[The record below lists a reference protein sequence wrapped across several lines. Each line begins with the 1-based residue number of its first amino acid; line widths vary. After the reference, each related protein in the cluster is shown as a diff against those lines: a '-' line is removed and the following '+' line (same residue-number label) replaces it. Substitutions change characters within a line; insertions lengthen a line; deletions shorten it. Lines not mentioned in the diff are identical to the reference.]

1 MSIKD
6 LFGKTS
12 PSLEET
18 VQDVESVAFVEE
30 KTKADQTYHPQIDF
44 SDPENF
50 VYYGS
55 AELYYDAAIRRIY
68 EDYPYD
74 GSKSEQIEFEEKA
87 SALER
92 WVFENKYPK
101 TTGHVQLGTS
111 GGLLAG
117 AGFLSTTIPEY
128 IRVWGGLHI
137 DPSSDKLDYQI
148 QNSAKYD
155 SSKNRNQNWNCNFEL
170 GTTIEFWMQKDY
182 FTPSSTE
189 VILDLWNNKT
199 GSEIGRVLI
208 YTFEAGG
215 VKSLFLRVENGAN
228 SFQSQIQEGSL
239 DFQNWHHYAIS
250 MKQIDATFEVRFYI
264 DGEENKLT
272 TQTTTIGIIDG
283 KIDGFIG
290 SLQTDF
296 GPFVQTDGKLIARLD
311 EFRFWKTYRTS
322 RQIKLNW
329 FNAIGG
335 GANTDDATSD
345 LGVYLKFN
353 EGIVGNNAAD
363 SVVLDYSGRLANG
376 VWIGYESTTAARS
389 TESAMESVGY
399 TETPSPIIYRE
410 HPEVSAL
417 ISEMRTSGSVY
428 DADRGQSFF
437 RSMPTWLQE
446 EDNGNLRIFSQILA
460 SYMDTLH
467 VQIKELTELKSKRYP
482 MEGVKASTM
491 AADLLKDKGFMV
503 SSMFESNEVYEK
515 LASVNL
521 QDAQFE
527 TELPEIKN
535 IIYTNIYNNLEK
547 IYKTK
552 GTEGSIRNLIRCFGI
567 DDELIKLNLYTDGGV
582 QYFTDKSRETS
593 VKKKYVNFNDPSRF
607 EGSIYQIT
615 SSANPNS
622 FISSAVDASR
632 NAFTMEADIVVPY
645 KKEQGEKGYFA
656 TPFLSSSIMGFH
668 EAQTDPADFT
678 WGTQNL
684 SVYLVRDSLNSKHA
698 KFVMRDILGNINEE
712 SDYIYDIYENE
723 HYNIALRIK
732 PQTYPYAGGVTNTTP
747 DYDIELY
754 AVTTNFGEIENEVLL
769 STTVTNSDGLA
780 LMNASKR
787 VYAGAHVIDFTGAIA
802 QESDLQI
809 GGVRAWLDYL
819 DNDEILQH
827 NKDVLNYGM
836 RSSIDGANLYLI
848 DDVQVPTQDLTILNW
863 DFDTVTTTDSS
874 GEFVVED
881 ITSGSTDTI
890 YGTIDDIIRR
900 EHRAKGSFSTTD
912 DSSVIGYEFI
922 QAYKKQ
928 LPESAYDAQSIY
940 IKGEQEINFSNDDDV
955 SDNLFVME
963 KSPASLI
970 SEEMLKSFSTTLE
983 FANLFA
989 RPIERF
995 RVEYKDLARARQLF
1009 FDRVESDMDFDRFFE
1024 YFKWIDSS
1032 ISSMVNQLIPMSANF
1047 AGGIVDVIEP
1057 HILERDKYQRQVGL
1071 LNTITSTE
1079 ASIRGAQELKYNW
1092 RFGHAPLS
1100 GDENENCL
1108 WQMERRERS
1117 VSEEETIRQVIIR
1130 QNDQEFTNPVAL
1142 SSSIGII
1149 SGSYAVRRLS
1159 RPYTVDIGFSN
1170 SIHGG
1175 INYPINKDR
1184 DAITQQIAVGNSSN
1198 AGTPENVVIIGAGD
1212 GTGTNPKPACIDEHK
1227 PEELRKYKYDGFAVL
1242 GRHATLATQEPK
1254 SDADQYIYRQKISK
1268 IIPGNIVSSSVN
1280 TGYSSLINKDA
1291 SSGGFG
1297 EGFDLVNLHSDT
1309 TDITNEISIQGPFT
1323 HTHIG
1328 GRQARHVH
1336 YMEGF
1341 DQTLGKI
1348 PNIADRPEAWNIY
1361 IAELDASAPNDG
1373 AIGFTTPDY
1382 SVGPLDADQQKATLY
1397 REERAKRP
1405 VNIKN
1410 IQTNL
1415 YQDEDGV
1422 WHQEGPYG
1430 NFTYNYEVMS
1440 TFGDQGFFLRRSD
1453 NLLPTIISDVLPQT
1467 TNYYTLVSQFPS
1479 GVGNLF
1485 LGENSR
1491 YYDTGYWVP
1500 QVAGTSRIPG
1510 VTATGGTFRILEYE
1524 NVTPGEFITID
1535 SVVYEIDTNNQSGEV
1550 LSTNQTSNTDF
1561 FDELKTLLE
1570 SNFIPNPGPNDDFVV
1585 TYTVDHD
1592 GGTLDTPAQPAG
1604 SPGQA
1609 LAFGGQPTAAHAGL
1623 FFTGTPTW
1631 ATAHFNTV
1639 FLDPFTV
1646 SFYIKCPAHQVIPQT
1661 TNGTARPIY
1670 STIRTNNSNGGS
1682 SLNLEFISH
1691 NNGSWRLAFN
1701 DMYANGQ
1708 VAKWYLDDFVSTYA
1722 GQMTHVLI
1730 TTDGNRN
1737 PTPTVLLY
1745 INGTKVNWDN
1755 ALNPPTYSSTV
1766 YTAPFASVSVG
1777 KLSIGCNHSLTYF
1790 LSADSDHNNTTILD
1804 ELMFFDTYVGD
1815 PNTSTTTEVS
1825 EIWNNGFQLDYG
1837 DLTNLGTYNNLKA
1850 FYTFSEPN
1858 DSVADGGTIHC
1869 RISNDDLSV
1878 ANGTYTTSAQGGGGA
1893 SYDQIGITSEG
1904 VGTAATPF
1912 IPGTREYWADFLI
1925 QPNPSRLPD
1934 SEGVF
1939 GNFNVAATAPNLSF
1953 DLTVSSING
1962 VDPILATA
1970 PIPAYFVTGLTN
1982 IIDRQ
1987 DRSTGSAHVIRSRF
2001 SAPGG
2006 PEINSTG
2013 YLDVASQEYSVHNSL
2028 NFRNLTVRGPSSG
2041 EYHEDVNN
2049 NIVQSTIRVNSH
2061 SNRAEGLRTL
2071 RSRHQGQFGID
2082 SQHGSVSAN
2091 DYIAEASFHKQH
2103 RNTSG
2108 VAIRTYDINGVVV
2121 AESSQRH
2128 DNDQYT
2134 RPLPSSDFG
2143 YSWIRNA
2150 LTGDDSPTQFIL
2162 GHAPKNGIINTQ
2174 LGHHG
2179 AIQFS
2184 TISDVECNDCFLE
2197 GEPRAFITMQL
2208 TTGPHVF
2215 YDSMFEVTVV
2225 TSSSP
2230 PINNAITILD
2240 SDLASTTFAGEIQGC
2255 CDDETLEFGLEQPN
2269 VAITF
2274 ASAIPTLPTLFY
2286 SPGCLFTREFH
2297 VRSCDTKIDSTL
2309 FTIRNVTDSGQ
2320 PTVSAN
2326 VTYRNNSVNIQGDS
2340 TTTSDLTLTV
2350 VSTSSATG
2358 AGYVTEAELMD
2369 VEFNR
2374 TIANICCNNP
2384 SFIRGVSDANGETTT
2399 PQGSTLPIMLFDP
2412 SETISYEPPDAN
2424 GNVSSIERFFIV
2436 EYCDGLFTSRINVTI
2451 NNAAEDVP

>member
-55 AELYYDAAIRRIY
+55 AEIYYDAAIRRIY

-101 TTGHVQLGTS
+101 TTGYVQLGSTLTLTAPVGPS
-111 GGLLAG
+111 N
-117 AGFLSTTIPEY
+117 FSTTTIPEY
-128 IRVWGGLHI
+128 IKIWGGLHT
-137 DPSSDKLDYQI
+137 DTSATTLSDHFQSSARFDDE
-148 QNSAKYD
+148 
-155 SSKNRNQNWNCNFEL
+155 KNRNQNWNIDL
-170 GTTIEFWMQKDY
+170 DKGITVEFWMKKDPY
-182 FTPSSTE
+182 DPVTSPFE
-189 VILDLWNNKT
+189 VILDLWNGEAVGTVNECRLVITT
-199 GSEIGRVLI
+199 GEIASVPTMLFTLRS
-208 YTFEAGG
+208 GG
-215 VKSLFLRVENGAN
+215 VSQTGQFAIPDALSWNHYSISLHNTSTDTIAAAHVNGTELLSPASMGSLFA
-228 SFQSQIQEGSL
+228 SFSG
-239 DFQNWHHYAIS
+239 
-250 MKQIDATFEVRFYI
+250 R
-264 DGEENKLT
+264 
-272 TQTTTIGIIDG
+272 
-283 KIDGFIG
+283 IDGFIG
-290 SLQTDF
+290 ALQGEFQVGNGTT
-296 GPFVQTDGKLIARLD
+296 GGGKLSAQLD
-311 EFRFWKTYRTS
+311 EFRFWKTKRTG

-329 FNAIGG
+329 FNGIGG

-353 EGIVGNNAAD
+353 EGIVGNNTAD

-376 VWIGYESTTAARS
+376 VWVGYESTTSARS
-389 TESAMESVGY
+389 TDSAMNLTGY
-399 TETPSPIIYRE
+399 TETPSPIIYKD
-410 HPEVSAL
+410 HSEVSAL
-417 ISEMRTSGSVY
+417 ILEMRTSGSVY

-503 SSMFESNEVYEK
+503 STMFESNEVYEK

-552 GTEGSIRNLIRCFGI
+552 GTEGSIRNLVRCFGI

-607 EGSIYQIT
+607 KGSIYQIA

-645 KKEQGEKGYFA
+645 KKELGEKGYFA

-668 EAQTDPADFT
+668 EAQAAPADFT

-723 HYNIALRIK
+723 HYNVALRIK

-769 STTVTNSDGLA
+769 STTITNAAGLA

-787 VYAGAHVIDFTGAIA
+787 VYAGAHVVDFTGAIA

-827 NKDVLNYGM
+827 NKDILNYGM

-863 DFDTVTTTDSS
+863 DFDTVITSDSS
-874 GEFVVED
+874 GEFEVED
-881 ITSGSTDTI
+881 ITSGASDRI
-890 YGTIDDIIRR
+890 YGWIDDVIRR
-900 EHRAKGSFSTTD
+900 EHKAKGTD
-912 DSSVIGYEFI
+912 FLADDTSVVGYEFI

-955 SDNLFVME
+955 SDNLFIME

-1079 ASIRGAQELKYNW
+1079 APIRGAQELKYNW
-1092 RFGHAPLS
+1092 RVGHAPLS

-1108 WQMERRERS
+1108 WQKERKERS
-1117 VSEEETIRQVIIR
+1117 VTEEETIRQVIIR

-1142 SSSIGII
+1142 SGSVI
-1149 SGSYAVRRLS
+1149 SGSYATRRLS
-1159 RPYTVDIGFSN
+1159 RTYTLDVGFSN

-1175 INYPINKDR
+1175 INYSINKDR
-1184 DAITQQIAVGNSSN
+1184 DAITQQIATGNSSN

-1227 PEELRKYKYDGFAVL
+1227 PEELKKYKYDGFAVL

-1280 TGYSSLINKDA
+1280 TGYSSLINKQA
-1291 SSGGFG
+1291 SLGGFG

-1341 DQTLGKI
+1341 DPSVGKI
-1348 PNIADRPEAWNIY
+1348 PNISVRPEAWNIY
-1361 IAELDASAPNDG
+1361 IAELDATETVADGSGPAGDG

-1382 SVGPLDADQQKATLY
+1382 SVGALDADQQKATLY

-1410 IQTNL
+1410 IQTII
-1415 YQDEDGV
+1415 GTGS
-1422 WHQEGPYG
+1422 HG

-1440 TFGDQGFFLRRSD
+1440 TFGDQGYFLKRAG
-1453 NLLPTIISDVLPQT
+1453 NLLPDAISQELPET
-1467 TNYYTLVSQFPS
+1467 TNYQTLIGQTASVSGNYFGGGNNRQVEPETIETPVTNAKFRITFDS
-1479 GVGNLF
+1479 GVPPEAHMQPFELRIERVNYILNSSNDDTRALFFDFDPSNTNGVITRTADEIQIQIQVVSGDWGATLANLNAVLASAPITTYFTILIDGAYTYDFTEVQLLGDDGN
-1485 LGENSR
+1485 G
-1491 YYDTGYWVP
+1491 
-1500 QVAGTSRIPG
+1500 GTITQSNPNAL
-1510 VTATGGTFRILEYE
+1510 TYADGTFR
-1524 NVTPGEFITID
+1524 
-1535 SVVYEIDTNNQSGEV
+1535 
-1550 LSTNQTSNTDF
+1550 
-1561 FDELKTLLE
+1561 
-1570 SNFIPNPGPNDDFVV
+1570 
-1585 TYTVDHD
+1585 
-1592 GGTLDTPAQPAG
+1592 
-1604 SPGQA
+1604 
-1609 LAFGGQPTAAHAGL
+1609 
-1623 FFTGTPTW
+1623 
-1631 ATAHFNTV
+1631 
-1639 FLDPFTV
+1639 
-1646 SFYIKCPAHQVIPQT
+1646 
-1661 TNGTARPIY
+1661 NG
-1670 STIRTNNSNGGS
+1670 
-1682 SLNLEFISH
+1682 
-1691 NNGSWRLAFN
+1691 
-1701 DMYANGQ
+1701 
-1708 VAKWYLDDFVSTYA
+1708 VSTYQPS
-1722 GQMTHVLI
+1722 G
-1730 TTDGNRN
+1730 GNIVE
-1737 PTPTVLLY
+1737 T
-1745 INGTKVNWDN
+1745 
-1755 ALNPPTYSSTV
+1755 
-1766 YTAPFASVSVG
+1766 
-1777 KLSIGCNHSLTYF
+1777 
-1790 LSADSDHNNTTILD
+1790 
-1804 ELMFFDTYVGD
+1804 
-1815 PNTSTTTEVS
+1815 
-1825 EIWNNGFQLDYG
+1825 
-1837 DLTNLGTYNNLKA
+1837 
-1850 FYTFSEPN
+1850 
-1858 DSVADGGTIHC
+1858 
-1869 RISNDDLSV
+1869 
-1878 ANGTYTTSAQGGGGA
+1878 
-1893 SYDQIGITSEG
+1893 
-1904 VGTAATPF
+1904 
-1912 IPGTREYWADFLI
+1912 
-1925 QPNPSRLPD
+1925 
-1934 SEGVF
+1934 
-1939 GNFNVAATAPNLSF
+1939 
-1953 DLTVSSING
+1953 
-1962 VDPILATA
+1962 
-1970 PIPAYFVTGLTN
+1970 
-1982 IIDRQ
+1982 Q
-1987 DRSTGSAHVIRSRF
+1987 DRSTGSANVIRTRF

-2006 PEINSTG
+2006 PEINSSG
-2013 YLDVASQEYSVHNSL
+2013 YLDVASQQYSVYNSI
-2028 NFRNLTVRGPSSG
+2028 NFRNLTTRSRSSG
-2041 EYHEDVNN
+2041 EDDR
-2049 NIVQSTIRVNSH
+2049 IR
-2061 SNRAEGLRTL
+2061 SNTHQVSVKEGKREGLRTL
-2071 RSRHQGQFGID
+2071 RARHQGKFGIE
-2082 SQHGSVSAN
+2082 SQYGSISAT
-2091 DYIAEASFHKQH
+2091 DYIAEGSFHKQH
-2103 RNTSG
+2103 RNGRQVARLVWTSTPG
-2108 VAIRTYDINGVVV
+2108 GFEDVEIITERY
-2121 AESSQRH
+2121 
-2128 DNDQYT
+2128 DNDHYHT
-2134 RPLPSSDFG
+2134 PLPSSDFG
-2143 YSWIRNA
+2143 YSWINNA
-2150 LTGDDSPTQFIL
+2150 LSGADAPDQYTL
-2162 GHAPKNGIINTQ
+2162 GYAPKNGMIKTEIGYHEAIRFSSGSS
-2174 LGHHG
+2174 LEG
-2179 AIQFS
+2179 APRPPSAIPDQENNENNDGGSSGATGQQPIQAVIKWNRMWFNVGILSAGTTITEDGGNDGLITLRVIDSIDEGNPDPSLLQYQDEIQFNQIYGGTFTFTDSNGSFNRTYPGIQIDFENLNGWVNDPNQLHWSIGS
-2184 TISDVECNDCFLE
+2184 TYYGNEAPSLPEVTLYQDPGNSYTFETITVEEDSTRMPSQITLRLMDVTDVDPNLQGVMPATVDLRLNYELVSNSNQDFIASNKTLNMLSNGTFNVVIQRVLKNIENISLE
-2197 GEPRAFITMQL
+2197 GYEANLLCSDDGEWRGSIYKTHNSISPVTTILVPSATAPDLAGLSHTSGASLVYNLTYEACNGATDSIQL
-2208 TTGPHVF
+2208 I
-2215 YDSMFEVTVV
+2215 
-2225 TSSSP
+2225 
-2230 PINNAITILD
+2230 INNAYI
-2240 SDLASTTFAGEIQGC
+2240 
-2255 CDDETLEFGLEQPN
+2255 
-2269 VAITF
+2269 
-2274 ASAIPTLPTLFY
+2274 
-2286 SPGCLFTREFH
+2286 
-2297 VRSCDTKIDSTL
+2297 
-2309 FTIRNVTDSGQ
+2309 
-2320 PTVSAN
+2320 
-2326 VTYRNNSVNIQGDS
+2326 
-2340 TTTSDLTLTV
+2340 
-2350 VSTSSATG
+2350 
-2358 AGYVTEAELMD
+2358 
-2369 VEFNR
+2369 
-2374 TIANICCNNP
+2374 
-2384 SFIRGVSDANGETTT
+2384 
-2399 PQGSTLPIMLFDP
+2399 
-2412 SETISYEPPDAN
+2412 
-2424 GNVSSIERFFIV
+2424 
-2436 EYCDGLFTSRINVTI
+2436 
-2451 NNAAEDVP
+2451 